1 MNLRQLSIFC
11 AVCEEMSF
19 TRAAKRLY
27 MTQPAVSHVVAELER
42 ETGCVLFDRISRKIH
57 LTGAGRA
64 FYDKAARIVELMGDL
79 ERSPGALDFASPLR
93 IGSSITIANV
103 FLPDI
108 LHAFSAAFTTPVTVS
123 VDTARYNTERL
134 LANEID
140 AALIEGAVTDSRL
153 VARPFSSFTIVAVCA
168 PSDPGPRSV
177 SPSALARETLLLR
190 EKGSSVRELFDS
202 AMMLHGLAARPA
214 WTSVDSQAL
223 AAAAKSGLG
232 VSILPEVLIGRE
244 LAAGELERIHIRG
257 MQLKNTN
264 YTVYHK
270 DKYLSPP
277 LAGFLETAG
286 KSGGDFHRRGR

>member
-1 MNLRQLSIFC
+1 MNLRQLSVFC

-19 TRAAKRLY
+19 TQAAKRLY
-27 MTQPAVSHVVAELER
+27 MTQPAVSHVIAGLER
-42 ETGCVLFDRISRKIH
+42 ETGCVLFDRISRGIY

-64 FYDKAARIVELMGDL
+64 FYEKAARITELMGDL
-79 ERSPGALDFASPLR
+79 ERSPGTLDFASPLR

-108 LHAFSAAFTTPVTVS
+108 LHAFTASFTASISVS
-123 VDTARYNTERL
+123 VDTARHNTERL
-134 LANEID
+134 LANKID

-153 VARPFSSFTIVAVCA
+153 VARPFSSFIIAAVCA
-168 PSDPGPRSV
+168 PAYPGPRSV
-177 SPSALARETLLLR
+177 SPAMLSRETLLLR

-202 AMMLHGLAARPA
+202 AMMLHGLVAKPA

-223 AAAAKSGLG
+223 VAAAKSGLG
-232 VSILPEVLIGRE
+232 VSILPEVLIERE

-264 YTVYHK
+264 YAVYHK
-270 DKYLSPP
+270 DKYLSTS
-277 LAGFLETAG
+277 LAGFLETAVNS
-286 KSGGDFHRRGR
+286 KSSRW